1 MKDEKEESQHDRDL
15 RAERALLSITL
26 NMNEKDLTNFLTEFN
41 IDRSEYDLI
50 LSKHQRI
57 IERLIEETN
66 KKEK

>member
-41 IDRSEYDLI
+41 IDRAEYDLI
-50 LSKHQRI
+50 LSKHIRVV
-57 IERLIEETN
+57 ERLKEET
-66 KKEK
+66 KKEA